1 MIIMLDQSVGKIY
14 ELQINNPTV
23 EIQQFRTPLTQ
34 YKSGN
39 IPYILDNG
47 AYSGFNEKKFLRMA
61 NASKNDI
68 FCKYIVMPDVVG
80 DAQSTYNQ
88 FRYYKNII
96 GLRPNQTAFVLQDGA
111 ERRNMPDWDEFDC
124 LFIGGSTEFKMSG
137 KAYIIAQEAIAQG
150 KHVHVGRVNTP
161 SRIVK
166 WHGNCHSI
174 DGSGISKYDHMF
186 DKAVDLIIELNEIRQ
201 SKLYEFV

>member
-1 MIIMLDQSVGKIY
+1 MLDQSVGKIY

-47 AYSGFNEKKFLRMA
+47 AYSGFDEKKFLRMA

-111 ERRNMPDWDEFDC
+111 ETGYYRTGTNNGVTSYTPNVGEP
-124 LFIGGSTEFKMSG
+124 LTSYGIVSNIENGPQSGGK
-137 KAYIIAQEAIAQG
+137 
-150 KHVHVGRVNTP
+150 
-161 SRIVK
+161 
-166 WHGNCHSI
+166 
-174 DGSGISKYDHMF
+174 
-186 DKAVDLIIELNEIRQ
+186 
-201 SKLYEFV
+201 